1 VLILQPSRKRT
12 DSEGGEQ
19 TGLTRAP
26 GWWIARVGSRQGSP
40 GPLVGGKGGWGA
52 DRAHPGPWLVER
64 GLRLAVFPKNSTP
77 Y

>member
-1 VLILQPSRKRT
+1 
-12 DSEGGEQ
+12 
-19 TGLTRAP
+19 
-26 GWWIARVGSRQGSP
+26 VGSRQGSP